1 MKRILEGLKQHFQS
15 SCGTTDQWVKFA
27 RMFKHDF
34 KKFLKP
40 YTKAVGISRGH
51 FYIYGFF
58 ELNNGKIYYFSISDV
73 RFSPGAPMLIR
84 TAKSFKDF
92 TGGSNGYIHLDE
104 NFEQN
109 LLQIVKI

>member
-1 MKRILEGLKQHFQS
+1 MKRILEGVIQHFQT
-15 SCGTTDQWVKFA
+15 SCETTDQWAKFA

-40 YTKAVGISRGH
+40 YTKAVDIYRGH
-51 FYIYGFF
+51 FFMSGFF

-73 RFSPGAPMLIR
+73 RFSPRSPMLIR

-92 TGGSNGYIHLDE
+92 TGGSNGYIHFDE

-109 LLQIVKI
+109 LLQIIKT